1 MKVIIRN
8 NIFKV
13 KLCTTQNSISKGMM
27 GNRFNR
33 EFNGMLFMMPTSGE
47 QSFWTYN
54 CVIPLDIIMINNGII
69 DTINHSC
76 PPCDIKENCKSY
88 TGVGDEVLELDGG
101 TCKNLGIKK
110 GDRVSF
116 SLV

>member
-1 MKVIIRN
+1 MKVIIRD

-13 KLCTTQNSISKGMM
+13 KLCTTQDSVSKGMM
-27 GNRFNR
+27 GKRFDKD
-33 EFNGMLFMMPTSGE
+33 FNGMLFMMPSSGK

-54 CVIPLDIIMINNGII
+54 CVIPLDIIMINNGVI

-76 PPCDIKENCKSY
+76 PPCEMKENCESY
-88 TGVGDEVLELDGG
+88 TGIGNEVLELHGG
-101 TCKNLGIKK
+101 TCKKLGIKK

>member
-1 MKVIIRN
+1 MKVIIRD

-27 GNRFNR
+27 GKRFNK
-33 EFNGMLFMMPTSGE
+33 EFNGMLFMMPSSGE

-54 CVIPLDIIMINNGII
+54 CVIPLDIIMINNGVI
-69 DTINHSC
+69 DTINHRC
-76 PPCDIKENCKSY
+76 PPCETKEKCESY
-88 TGVGDEVLELDGG
+88 TGIGTEVLELHGG
-101 TCKNLGIKK
+101 TCKELGIKK